1 MKHLVINL
9 ILFWYLKVSIFIIH
23 VKLTQQQI
31 NEILKRINEKADL
44 IKSKQNTYILLYEI
58 RGIKNSNI
66 SNSRNEAYH
75 GICSDDEGN

>member
-31 NEILKRINEKADL
+31 NEILKRIHEKADL
-44 IKSKQNTYILLYEI
+44 IKSKQNTYT
-58 RGIKNSNI
+58 K
-66 SNSRNEAYH
+66 
-75 GICSDDEGN
+75 